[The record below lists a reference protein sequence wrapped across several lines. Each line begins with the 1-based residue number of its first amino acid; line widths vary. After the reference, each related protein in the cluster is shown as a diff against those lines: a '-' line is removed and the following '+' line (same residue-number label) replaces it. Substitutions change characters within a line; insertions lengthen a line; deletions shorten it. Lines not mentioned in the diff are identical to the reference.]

1 MCYAILKN
9 NFYNDVAILKHEKI
23 FFFFSLPTLFK
34 RDTTST
40 IGTAFTITTNAAMSE
55 SHITEQCAT
64 TGAVRSESPKKQPA
78 KKKGGNKRKS
88 NKTRQAQLQQ
98 QQDRSLDAIFAQF
111 ARAQIEQQ
119 QKLDAISSTDDESA
133 PSADALSEFLHKRIR
148 NVQKRKARIDRISE
162 IEDPKKL
169 NADQVEALKHK
180 DHVDALL
187 KELTDALTV
196 HEAQREQE
204 AVARV
209 RATEHTNTLVRTALR
224 DARRAGQVAGMDRVR
239 TLVKFLRAA
248 SIKRQL
254 QPVVTPQSAAFEAL
268 LQMVYM
274 GDESAVAAVERLHL
288 GVDKLVAEDTVSYRI
303 VRDVSFMSE
312 EDLLDGK
319 DLVESKDASTAAPA
333 AVEVSQDTALAEE
346 EHATEDEAAAKLS
359 FIQQSEI
366 DDDAPSSAATETTAV
381 EPSAEP
387 AEKPAAVPAPPK
399 DEVSEEVKD
408 TTKKKT
414 KKRPY
419 YRHCSKKST
428 AKVDA

>member
-1 MCYAILKN
+1 
-9 NFYNDVAILKHEKI
+9 
-23 FFFFSLPTLFK
+23 
-34 RDTTST
+34 
-40 IGTAFTITTNAAMSE
+40 MSE